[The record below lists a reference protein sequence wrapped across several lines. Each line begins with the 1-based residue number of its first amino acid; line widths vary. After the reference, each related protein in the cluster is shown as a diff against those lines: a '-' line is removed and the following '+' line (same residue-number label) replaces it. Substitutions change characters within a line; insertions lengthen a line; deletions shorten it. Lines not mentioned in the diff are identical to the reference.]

1 LREAGTFGCSHS
13 NVIQKA
19 EPEKSMKVI
28 SVNVGLPRKVMW
40 KGKTVTTGIFKEPV
54 AGRVALDALNFAGD
68 RQADLRVHGG
78 PDKAVYVYPVEHYDY
93 WRGELPGVELP
104 FGAFGENLTVEGLLE
119 NEINIGDRFRIGTA
133 ELVVRQPRLP
143 CYKLAVKFQRDD
155 IIKRFLDSRR
165 TGFYFAVIREGDVSA
180 GDQIE
185 ILSRDPNGV
194 TVPDIVRLYLNGDE
208 DLDGLARA
216 ANVDA
221 LPDNWKT
228 HFADQL
234 EKLRA

>member
-1 LREAGTFGCSHS
+1 
-13 NVIQKA
+13 
-19 EPEKSMKVI
+19 MKVI
-28 SVNVGLPRKVMW
+28 SVNVGLPRDVMW

-54 AGRVALDALNFAGD
+54 AGRVALDALNLAGD
-68 RQADLRVHGG
+68 RQADLKVHGG

-119 NEINIGDRFRIGTA
+119 NKINIGDRFRIGTA

-165 TGFYFAVIREGDVSA
+165 TGFYFAVTREGEVSA
-180 GDQIE
+180 GDEIE

-208 DLDGLARA
+208 DPDGLARA
-216 ANVDA
+216 ASVDA

-228 HFADQL
+228 HFVDKL
-234 EKLRA
+234 ERLRG

>member
-1 LREAGTFGCSHS
+1 
-13 NVIQKA
+13 
-19 EPEKSMKVI
+19 MKVI
-28 SVNVGLPRKVMW
+28 SVNVGLPREVMW

-54 AGRVALDALNFAGD
+54 PGRVALDSLNFAGD

-93 WRGELPGVELP
+93 WRGELTGVELP

-119 NEINIGDRFRIGTA
+119 NKINIGDRFRIGTA

-143 CYKLAVKFQRDD
+143 CYKLAVRFQRDD

-165 TGFYFAVIREGDVSA
+165 TGFYFAVTREGDVSS

-194 TVPDIVRLYLNGDE
+194 TIPDIVRLYLDGDQ
-208 DLDGLARA
+208 DPDGLARA
-216 ANVDA
+216 ASVDA

-228 HFADQL
+228 HFVDQL
-234 EKLRA
+234 ARLQA

>member
-1 LREAGTFGCSHS
+1 
-13 NVIQKA
+13 
-19 EPEKSMKVI
+19 MKVI
-28 SVNVGLPRKVMW
+28 SVNVGLPREVMW

-54 AGRVALDALNFAGD
+54 AGRVALDALNLAGD

-155 IIKRFLDSRR
+155 IIKRFLDSRL
-165 TGFYFAVIREGDVSA
+165 TGFYFAVTGEGELGA
-180 GDQIE
+180 GDRIE
-185 ILSRDPNGV
+185 ILTRDPNGV

-208 DLDGLARA
+208 DPDGLARA

-234 EKLRA
+234 ARLQA

>member
-1 LREAGTFGCSHS
+1 
-13 NVIQKA
+13 
-19 EPEKSMKVI
+19 MKVI
-28 SVNVGLPRKVMW
+28 SVNVGLPREVMW
-40 KGKTVTTGIFKEPV
+40 KGKTITTGIFKEPV
-54 AGRVALDALNFAGD
+54 AGRVALDALNLAGD

-119 NEINIGDRFRIGTA
+119 NEIYIGERFRIGTT

-165 TGFYFAVIREGDVSA
+165 TGFYFAVTREGELGA
-180 GDQIE
+180 GDRIE
-185 ILSRDPNGV
+185 ILTRDPNGV

-208 DLDGLARA
+208 DPDGLARA

-234 EKLRA
+234 ARLQA

>member
-1 LREAGTFGCSHS
+1 
-13 NVIQKA
+13 
-19 EPEKSMKVI
+19 MKVI
-28 SVNVGLPRKVMW
+28 SVNVGLPREVMW

-54 AGRVALDALNFAGD
+54 AGRVALDALNLAGD

-119 NEINIGDRFRIGTA
+119 NEINIGDRFRIGTT

-165 TGFYFAVIREGDVSA
+165 TGFYFAVTREGELGA
-180 GDQIE
+180 GDRIE
-185 ILSRDPNGV
+185 ILTRDPNGV

-208 DLDGLARA
+208 DPDGLARA

-234 EKLRA
+234 ARLQA

>member
-1 LREAGTFGCSHS
+1 
-13 NVIQKA
+13 
-19 EPEKSMKVI
+19 MKVI

-54 AGRVALDALNFAGD
+54 AGRVALDALNLAGD

-93 WRGELPGVELP
+93 WRVELPGVELP
-104 FGAFGENLTVEGLLE
+104 FGLFGENLTVEGLLE
-119 NEINIGDRFRIGTA
+119 DEINIGDRFRIGTT

-165 TGFYFAVIREGDVSA
+165 TGFYFAVTGEGELGA

-185 ILSRDPNGV
+185 ILSRDQNGV
-194 TVPDIVRLYLNGDE
+194 TVPDIVRLYLNGVE
-208 DLDGLARA
+208 DPDGLART
-216 ANVDA
+216 ANVEA

-234 EKLRA
+234 ARLRA

>member
-1 LREAGTFGCSHS
+1 
-13 NVIQKA
+13 
-19 EPEKSMKVI
+19 MKVI
-28 SVNVGLPRKVMW
+28 SVNVGLPREVMW

-54 AGRVALDALNFAGD
+54 AGRVALDALNLAGD

-119 NEINIGDRFRIGTA
+119 NEIYIGERFRIGTT

-165 TGFYFAVIREGDVSA
+165 TGFYFAVTREGELGA
-180 GDQIE
+180 GDRIE
-185 ILSRDPNGV
+185 ILTRDPNGV

-208 DLDGLARA
+208 DPDGLARA

-234 EKLRA
+234 ARLQA

>member
-1 LREAGTFGCSHS
+1 MR
-13 NVIQKA
+13 V
-19 EPEKSMKVI
+19 V
-28 SVNVGLPRKVMW
+28 SVNVGLPREVMW
-40 KGKTVTTGIFKEPV
+40 KGKSVTTGIFKEPV
-54 AGRVALDALNFAGD
+54 RGPVALDALNFAGD

-104 FGAFGENLTVEGLLE
+104 FGAFGENLTVEGLFE

-165 TGFYFAVIREGDVSA
+165 TGFYFAVTREGELGA

-185 ILSRDPNGV
+185 ILSRDQNGV

-208 DLDGLARA
+208 DPVGLARA
-216 ANVDA
+216 ANVEA
-221 LPDNWKT
+221 LPDNWKS
-228 HFADQL
+228 HFAD
-234 EKLRA
+234 KLARLQA

>member
-1 LREAGTFGCSHS
+1 MT
-13 NVIQKA
+13 
-19 EPEKSMKVI
+19 VI
-28 SVNVGLPRKVMW
+28 SVNVGLPREVMW

-54 AGRVALDALNFAGD
+54 PGRVALDSLNFAGD

-119 NEINIGDRFRIGTA
+119 NKINIGDRFRIGTA

-143 CYKLAVKFQRDD
+143 CYKLAVRFQRDD

-165 TGFYFAVIREGDVSA
+165 TGFYFAVTREGDVSS

-194 TVPDIVRLYLNGDE
+194 TIPDIVRLYLDGDQ
-208 DLDGLARA
+208 DPDGLARA
-216 ANVDA
+216 ASVDA

-228 HFADQL
+228 HFVDQL
-234 EKLRA
+234 ARLQA

>member
-1 LREAGTFGCSHS
+1 MT
-13 NVIQKA
+13 
-19 EPEKSMKVI
+19 VI
-28 SVNVGLPRKVMW
+28 SVNVGLPREVMW

-54 AGRVALDALNFAGD
+54 PGRVALDSLNFAGD

-93 WRGELPGVELP
+93 WRGELTGVELP
-104 FGAFGENLTVEGLLE
+104 FGAFGENLSVEGLLE

-143 CYKLAVKFQRDD
+143 CYKLAVRFQRDD

-165 TGFYFAVIREGDVSA
+165 TGFYFAVTREGNVSS

-194 TVPDIVRLYLNGDE
+194 TIPDIVRLYLDGDQ
-208 DLDGLARA
+208 DPDGLARA
-216 ANVDA
+216 ASVDA

-228 HFADQL
+228 HFVDQL
-234 EKLRA
+234 ARLQA

>member
-1 LREAGTFGCSHS
+1 MR
-13 NVIQKA
+13 
-19 EPEKSMKVI
+19 VI

-54 AGRVALDALNFAGD
+54 AGRVALDALNLAGD

-119 NEINIGDRFRIGTA
+119 NEIYIGDRFRIGTT

-165 TGFYFAVIREGDVSA
+165 TGFYFAVIREGAVSA
-180 GDQIE
+180 GDQIQ

-208 DLDGLARA
+208 DPDGLARA
-216 ANVDA
+216 ASVDA

-234 EKLRA
+234 ARLQA

>member
-1 LREAGTFGCSHS
+1 MR
-13 NVIQKA
+13 V
-19 EPEKSMKVI
+19 V
-28 SVNVGLPRKVMW
+28 SVNVGLPREVIW

-54 AGRVALDALNFAGD
+54 RGRVALDALNFAGD

-93 WRGELPGVELP
+93 WRGELPSVELP

-119 NEINIGDRFRIGTA
+119 NEVNIGDRFRIGTA

-165 TGFYFAVIREGDVSA
+165 TGFYFAVTREGELGA

-185 ILSRDPNGV
+185 MLSRDQNGV
-194 TVPDIVRLYLNGDE
+194 TVPEIVRLYLNGDE
-208 DLDGLARA
+208 DPDGLARA

-221 LPDNWKT
+221 LPDNWKS
-228 HFADQL
+228 HFAD
-234 EKLRA
+234 KLARLQE

>member
-1 LREAGTFGCSHS
+1 
-13 NVIQKA
+13 
-19 EPEKSMKVI
+19 MKVI
-28 SVNVGLPRKVMW
+28 SVNVGLPREVMW

>member
-1 LREAGTFGCSHS
+1 
-13 NVIQKA
+13 
-19 EPEKSMKVI
+19 MKVI
-28 SVNVGLPRKVMW
+28 SVNVGLPREVMW

-54 AGRVALDALNFAGD
+54 AGRVALDTLNLAGD

-78 PDKAVYVYPVEHYDY
+78 SDKAVYVYPVEHYDY

-155 IIKRFLDSRR
+155 IIKRFLDSGR
-165 TGFYFAVIREGDVSA
+165 TGFYFAVTREGDVSA

-185 ILSRDPNGV
+185 ILSRDQNGV
-194 TVPDIVRLYLNGDE
+194 TVPDIVRLYLDGDE
-208 DLDGLARA
+208 DPDGLARA
-216 ANVDA
+216 ASVDA

-228 HFADQL
+228 HFVDQL
-234 EKLRA
+234 ARLQA

>member
-1 LREAGTFGCSHS
+1 
-13 NVIQKA
+13 
-19 EPEKSMKVI
+19 MKVI
-28 SVNVGLPRKVMW
+28 SVNVGLPREVMW

-54 AGRVALDALNFAGD
+54 RGPVAVDTLNFAGD
-68 RQADLRVHGG
+68 RQADLKVHGG

-133 ELVVRQPRLP
+133 VLVVRQPRLP
-143 CYKLAVKFQRDD
+143 CYKLAVRFQRDD

-165 TGFYFAVIREGDVSA
+165 TGFYFAVTREGDVSC

-194 TVPDIVRLYLNGDE
+194 TIPDIVRLYLDGDQ
-208 DLDGLARA
+208 DPDGLARA
-216 ANVDA
+216 ASVDA

-228 HFADQL
+228 HFVDQL
-234 EKLRA
+234 ARLQA

>member
-1 LREAGTFGCSHS
+1 
-13 NVIQKA
+13 
-19 EPEKSMKVI
+19 MKVI
-28 SVNVGLPRKVMW
+28 SVNVGLPREVMW

-54 AGRVALDALNFAGD
+54 RGPVALDAVNLIGD

-78 PDKAVYVYPVEHYDY
+78 PDKAVYVYPVEHYDF
-93 WRGELPGVELP
+93 WRNELPGVELP
-104 FGAFGENLTVEGLLE
+104 FGSFGENLTVEGLVE

-165 TGFYFAVIREGDVSA
+165 TGFYFAVTREGELGA
-180 GDQIE
+180 GDRIE
-185 ILSRDPNGV
+185 ILSRDKNGV
-194 TVPDIVRLYLNGDE
+194 TVPDIVRLYLDGDK
-208 DLDGLARA
+208 DPDGLARA
-216 ANVDA
+216 ASVEA
-221 LPDNWKT
+221 LPDNWKS

-234 EKLRA
+234 ARLQA

>member
-1 LREAGTFGCSHS
+1 
-13 NVIQKA
+13 
-19 EPEKSMKVI
+19 MKVI
-28 SVNVGLPRKVMW
+28 SVNVGLPREVMW

-54 AGRVALDALNFAGD
+54 AGRVALDALNLAGD

-119 NEINIGDRFRIGTA
+119 NEINIGDRFRIGTT

-155 IIKRFLDSRR
+155 IIKRFLDSRL
-165 TGFYFAVIREGDVSA
+165 TGFYFAVTGEGELGA
-180 GDQIE
+180 GDRIE
-185 ILSRDPNGV
+185 ILTRDPNGV

-208 DLDGLARA
+208 DPDGLARA

-234 EKLRA
+234 ARLQA

>member
-1 LREAGTFGCSHS
+1 MT
-13 NVIQKA
+13 
-19 EPEKSMKVI
+19 VI
-28 SVNVGLPRKVMW
+28 SVNVGLPREVMW

-54 AGRVALDALNFAGD
+54 PGRVALDSLNFAGD

-93 WRGELPGVELP
+93 WRGELTGVELP

-119 NEINIGDRFRIGTA
+119 NKINIGDRFRIGTA

-143 CYKLAVKFQRDD
+143 CYKLAVRFQRDD

-165 TGFYFAVIREGDVSA
+165 TGFYFAVTREGDVSS

-194 TVPDIVRLYLNGDE
+194 TIPDIVRLYLDGDQ
-208 DLDGLARA
+208 DPDGLARA
-216 ANVDA
+216 ASVDA

-228 HFADQL
+228 HFVDQL
-234 EKLRA
+234 ARLQA

>member
-1 LREAGTFGCSHS
+1 MT
-13 NVIQKA
+13 
-19 EPEKSMKVI
+19 VI
-28 SVNVGLPRKVMW
+28 SVNVGLPREVMW

-54 AGRVALDALNFAGD
+54 PGRVALDSLNFAGD

-93 WRGELPGVELP
+93 WRGELTGVELP

-119 NEINIGDRFRIGTA
+119 NKINIGDRFRIGTA

-143 CYKLAVKFQRDD
+143 CYKLAVRFQRDD

-165 TGFYFAVIREGDVSA
+165 TGFYFAVTREGDVSC

-194 TVPDIVRLYLNGDE
+194 TVPDIVRLYLDGDQ
-208 DLDGLARA
+208 DPDGLARA
-216 ANVDA
+216 ASVDA

-228 HFADQL
+228 HFVDQL
-234 EKLRA
+234 ARLQA

>member
-1 LREAGTFGCSHS
+1 MT
-13 NVIQKA
+13 
-19 EPEKSMKVI
+19 VI
-28 SVNVGLPRKVMW
+28 SVNVGLPREVMW

-54 AGRVALDALNFAGD
+54 PGRVALDSLNLAGD

-93 WRGELPGVELP
+93 WRGELTGVELP

-119 NEINIGDRFRIGTA
+119 NKINIGDRFRIGTA

-143 CYKLAVKFQRDD
+143 CYKLAVRFQRDD

-165 TGFYFAVIREGDVSA
+165 TGFYFAVTREGDVSS

-194 TVPDIVRLYLNGDE
+194 TIPDIVRLYLDGDQ
-208 DLDGLARA
+208 DPDGLARA
-216 ANVDA
+216 ASVDA

-228 HFADQL
+228 HFVDQL
-234 EKLRA
+234 ARLQA

>member
-1 LREAGTFGCSHS
+1 VRPESF
-13 NVIQKA
+13 VITIRASFKA
-19 EPEKSMKVI
+19 ESEKSMRVI

-54 AGRVALDALNFAGD
+54 AGRVALDALNLAGD

-119 NEINIGDRFRIGTA
+119 NEIYIGDRFRIGTT

-165 TGFYFAVIREGDVSA
+165 TGFYFAVIREGAVSA
-180 GDQIE
+180 GDQIQ

-208 DLDGLARA
+208 DPDGLARA
-216 ANVDA
+216 ASVDA

-234 EKLRA
+234 ARLQA

>member
-1 LREAGTFGCSHS
+1 MT
-13 NVIQKA
+13 
-19 EPEKSMKVI
+19 VI
-28 SVNVGLPRKVMW
+28 SVNVGLPREVMW

-54 AGRVALDALNFAGD
+54 PGRVALDSLNFAGD

-93 WRGELPGVELP
+93 WRGELTGVELP

-119 NEINIGDRFRIGTA
+119 NKINIGDRFRIGTA

-143 CYKLAVKFQRDD
+143 CYKLAVRFQRDD

-165 TGFYFAVIREGDVSA
+165 TGFYFAVTREGDVSS

-194 TVPDIVRLYLNGDE
+194 TIPDIVRLYLDGDQ
-208 DLDGLARA
+208 DPDGLARA
-216 ANVDA
+216 ARVDA

-228 HFADQL
+228 HFVDQL
-234 EKLRA
+234 ARLQA

>member
-1 LREAGTFGCSHS
+1 
-13 NVIQKA
+13 
-19 EPEKSMKVI
+19 MKVI
-28 SVNVGLPRKVMW
+28 SVNVGLPRQVMW

-54 AGRVALDALNFAGD
+54 AGRVALDALNLAGD

-119 NEINIGDRFRIGTA
+119 NEIYIGERFRIGTT

-165 TGFYFAVIREGDVSA
+165 TGFYFAVTREGELGA
-180 GDQIE
+180 GDRIE
-185 ILSRDPNGV
+185 ILTRDPNGV

-208 DLDGLARA
+208 DPDGLARA

-234 EKLRA
+234 ARLQA

>member
-1 LREAGTFGCSHS
+1 MT
-13 NVIQKA
+13 
-19 EPEKSMKVI
+19 VI
-28 SVNVGLPRKVMW
+28 SVNVGLPREVMW
-40 KGKTVTTGIFKEPV
+40 KGKTVTTGIFKEAVRGP
-54 AGRVALDALNFAGD
+54 VALDALNFAGD
-68 RQADLRVHGG
+68 RQADLKVHGG

-93 WRGELPGVELP
+93 WRGELPGVALP
-104 FGAFGENLTVEGLLE
+104 FGSFGENLTVEGLFE

-165 TGFYFAVIREGDVSA
+165 TGFYFAVTREGEVGA

-185 ILSRDPNGV
+185 ILSRDPNRV

-208 DLDGLARA
+208 DPDGLARA

-221 LPDNWKT
+221 LPDNWKS
-228 HFADQL
+228 HFADHL
-234 EKLRA
+234 ERLR